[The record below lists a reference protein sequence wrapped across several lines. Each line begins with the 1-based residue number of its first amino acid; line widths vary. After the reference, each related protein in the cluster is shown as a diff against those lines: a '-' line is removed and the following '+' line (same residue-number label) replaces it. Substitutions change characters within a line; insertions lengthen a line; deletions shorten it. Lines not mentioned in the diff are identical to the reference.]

1 MVDNYCILMVAG
13 SRLLF
18 KPATLIFIRQRPR
31 HKSRTTSTPRALR
44 GRATRGPCAQHT
56 TVLKGEWKGA
66 EQTAGNSQPLAGLA
80 SLCLAFSAVD

>member
-44 GRATRGPCAQHT
+44 GRATRGPSAQHT
-56 TVLKGEWKGA
+56 TVPSTEPNTEPNA
-66 EQTAGNSQPLAGLA
+66 EVANSAPKRHGRSRGQT
-80 SLCLAFSAVD
+80 